1 MNIVI
6 KESGKRFTLKMMKW
20 ENNRWVTLNT
30 EDLIVDNSFH
40 YDRDLEAWVF
50 MGRENDLT
58 NWLWDWENY
67 NTEADIQTLSAEK
80 RAELRNEYD
89 RYFELMEVE
98 G

>member
-6 KESGKRFTLKMMKW
+6 KESGKRFELKMQVWKD
-20 ENNRWVTLNT
+20 NRWVSLNT
-30 EDLIVDNSFH
+30 EDLIVDSSFY
-40 YDRDLEAWVF
+40 YDRDLEAWAF
-50 MGRENDLT
+50 TGRENDLT

-67 NTEADIQTLSAEK
+67 NTEADIQTLSAEE

-98 G
+98 K